1 MNKPDHIVIAG
12 AGLAAQRCC
21 QALRRRGHDGP
32 ITLVGD
38 ERRLPYDRPPLS
50 KEHLTGAM
58 DDAALDLRPA
68 SWYEEHGV
76 DLVHDAPAAG
86 LDPDARQVRLASGAR
101 LGYDR
106 LLIATGAR
114 PVELPGTAGFDNV
127 HVLRSAADGAR
138 LGGELRPGTR
148 LAIVGAGFIG
158 QEVAASARSLGV
170 EVTVIEAAPA
180 PLHGL
185 LGLELGGWFADMHRE
200 EGVDVLLGRQV
211 ASFRGAR
218 GRLEACV
225 LDGGGEVEC
234 DLLLVGVGV
243 RPAAGWLEGSGLP
256 ATGVPVDSHGRTAL
270 PGVFAAGDVSRPIDP
285 VTGQPGRSDHWEAAV
300 AQAGA
305 AAHAM
310 LGLTPPEHP
319 RPSFWSDQYGTRIQ
333 FAGDTRG
340 ADGIAIDGD
349 LATRD
354 FNALFHRGGVACAG
368 LLVGRPR
375 ALPALRAQLDNP
387 IPERRTA

>member
-1 MNKPDHIVIAG
+1 MTPPDHIVIAG

-32 ITLVGD
+32 IVLVGD
-38 ERRLPYDRPPLS
+38 EATLPYDRPPLS

-58 DDAALDLRPA
+58 GAEALELRPGP
-68 SWYEEHGV
+68 WYEEHGIELMLDDPV
-76 DLVHDAPAAG
+76 AA
-86 LDPDARQVRLASGAR
+86 LDPHARSVRCTSGR
-101 LGYDR
+101 ELGYDR

-114 PVELPGTAGFDNV
+114 PIELPGTREYDNV
-127 HVLRSAADGAR
+127 HVLRSAADARR

-180 PLHGL
+180 PLVGL
-185 LGLELGGWFADMHRE
+185 LGEELGGWFARMHRE
-200 EGVDVLLGRQV
+200 EGVRVLLGQQV
-211 ASFRGAR
+211 AGFRGT
-218 GRLEACV
+218 GPLLEACV
-225 LDGGGEVEC
+225 LADGSEVEC

-243 RPAAGWLEGSGLP
+243 RPAAAWLEGSGLP
-256 ATGVPVDSHGRTAL
+256 ADGVPVDGAGRTAL
-270 PGVFAAGDVSRPIDP
+270 PDVFAAGDVSRPIDP
-285 VTGQPGRSDHWEAAV
+285 VTGRPGRSDHWEAAV
-300 AQAGA
+300 AQAAA
-305 AAHAM
+305 AAHGM
-310 LGLTPPEHP
+310 LGLDPPAGP

-333 FAGDTRG
+333 FVGDTRG
-340 ADGIAIDGD
+340 IDGVEIDGD
-349 LATRD
+349 PAARD
-354 FNALFHRGGVACAG
+354 FAALFHRDGVVRAG